1 MDKVL
6 EQYYSMVKPVSRTAD
21 DFILGQY
28 VAQQRINED
37 KNKKDKKG
45 LDKSFADVLQCICNE
60 KAEEQQDRDV
70 RLTSKELY
78 DVFRQQNNL

>member
-1 MDKVL
+1 MDEVL
-6 EQYYSMVKPVSRTAD
+6 EQYYSMVKPVSKTAD
-21 DFILGQY
+21 EFILGQY
-28 VAQQRINED
+28 VAKQRIEA

-60 KAEEQQDRDV
+60 KAEQQGEDV

-78 DVFRQQNNL
+78 DAFKQQNNL

>member
-6 EQYYSMVKPVSRTAD
+6 EQYYSMVKPVSKTAD

-28 VAQQRINED
+28 VAQQRIEA

-60 KAEEQQDRDV
+60 KAEEQQDNDV

-78 DVFRQQNNL
+78 DAFKQQNNL

>member
-1 MDKVL
+1 MDEVL
-6 EQYYSMVKPVSRTAD
+6 EQYYSMVKPVSKTAD
-21 DFILGQY
+21 EFILGQY
-28 VAQQRINED
+28 VAQQRIKA

-78 DVFRQQNNL
+78 DAFKQQNNL

>member
-1 MDKVL
+1 MDEVL
-6 EQYYSMVKPVSRTAD
+6 EQYYSMVKPVSKTAD
-21 DFILGQY
+21 EFILGQY
-28 VAQQRINED
+28 VAQQRIKA

-70 RLTSKELY
+70 RLTSQELY
-78 DVFRQQNNL
+78 DAFRQQNNL

>member
-6 EQYYSMVKPVSRTAD
+6 EQYYSMVKPVSKTAD
-21 DFILGQY
+21 EFILGQY
-28 VAQQRINED
+28 VAQQRIKA
-37 KNKKDKKG
+37 KNKDKKG

-60 KAEEQQDRDV
+60 KAEEQQNKDV

>member
-1 MDKVL
+1 MDEVL
-6 EQYYSMVKPVSRTAD
+6 EQYYSMVKPISKTAD
-21 DFILGQY
+21 EFILGQY
-28 VAQQRINED
+28 VAKQRIDEA

-60 KAEEQQDRDV
+60 KAEEQQNKDV

-78 DVFRQQNNL
+78 DVFKQQNNL

>member
-1 MDKVL
+1 MDEVL
-6 EQYYSMVKPVSRTAD
+6 EQYYSMVKPISKTAD
-21 DFILGQY
+21 EFILGQY
-28 VAQQRINED
+28 VAQQRIEA

-60 KAEEQQDRDV
+60 KAEEQQDKDV
-70 RLTSKELY
+70 MLTSKELY

>member
-6 EQYYSMVKPVSRTAD
+6 EQYYSMVKPVSKTAD
-21 DFILGQY
+21 EFILGQY
-28 VAQQRINED
+28 VAQQRIEA

-60 KAEEQQDRDV
+60 KAEEQQNKDV

>member
-1 MDKVL
+1 MDEVL
-6 EQYYSMVKPVSRTAD
+6 EQYYSMVKPVSRIGD
-21 DFILGQY
+21 NFILGQY
-28 VAQQRINED
+28 VTQQRIEA

-60 KAEEQQDRDV
+60 KAEEQQGEDV

-78 DVFRQQNNL
+78 DAFRQQNIL